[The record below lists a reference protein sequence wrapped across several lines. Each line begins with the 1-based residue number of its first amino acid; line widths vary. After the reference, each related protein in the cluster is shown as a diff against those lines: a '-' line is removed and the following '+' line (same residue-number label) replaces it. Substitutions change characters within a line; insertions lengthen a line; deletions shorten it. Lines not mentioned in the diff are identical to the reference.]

1 VRITYVGI
9 PGPHATEGTREKG
22 MYGNTA
28 LHLAAASPQMEIRK
42 QLMELCPESKKALS
56 DDGQT
61 STRCR
66 VRPESEAD
74 DYCSL
79 AQYPKSALPPTFL
92 QPAPRTMLRGG
103 IGGQR

>member
-1 VRITYVGI
+1 MHAAVAECSCAHYVGI

-56 DDGQT
+56 DDVDPL
-61 STRCR
+61 S
-66 VRPESEAD
+66 
-74 DYCSL
+74 
-79 AQYPKSALPPTFL
+79 SA
-92 QPAPRTMLRGG
+92 A
-103 IGGQR
+103 